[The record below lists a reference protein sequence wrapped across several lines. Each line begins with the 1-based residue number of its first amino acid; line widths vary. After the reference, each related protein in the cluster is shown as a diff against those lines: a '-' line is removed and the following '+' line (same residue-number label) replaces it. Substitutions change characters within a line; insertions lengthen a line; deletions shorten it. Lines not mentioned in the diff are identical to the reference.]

1 MAPRVMG
8 QVLMALR
15 GDVCLLWPGC
25 PELPRTDLMPVLGGF
40 SSFCSP
46 HQPKERRP
54 GLLLGPGLSCGIEA
68 FPVDQG
74 PSAPVWFWVWGDEAG
89 QAQCTQYLLS
99 LDPQFRGSCWPSRA
113 KGKGGAAWKGL
124 NAGREIGQKYINFKK
139 SLTVAMQQCGRW
151 YPALALWLSF
161 LSVLHWWAQFTAL
174 MNRGTCCSGTQWLWC
189 SRSAAAPGLQLG
201 SFLLKC

>member
-1 MAPRVMG
+1 MARLPRVAQNWPHACSWG
-8 QVLMALR
+8 LQWLLFPTPAEGEETRPSSGTRPFLR
-15 GDVCLLWPGC
+15 D
-25 PELPRTDLMPVLGGF
+25 R
-40 SSFCSP
+40 
-46 HQPKERRP
+46 
-54 GLLLGPGLSCGIEA
+54 GLSSGSR
-68 FPVDQG
+68 

-99 LDPQFRGSCWPSRA
+99 LDPQFRGSCCPSQA

-124 NAGREIGQKYINFKK
+124 NAGREIGQKNINFKK

-161 LSVLHWWAQFTAL
+161 LSVLHWWAQLTAL